1 MFYGDLLEKRRT
13 EAEKEQEKFV
23 AQIIYI
29 FISSPILL
37 LSGFFRLLLNFFKIS
52 SKFMRFFLAYLANL
66 SEEEYLQHYIISEMC
81 LIPLCSVRISY
92 NIIILQRN
100 QRFQDKLYSENSTVI
115 PRNSIL
121 IGI

>member
-37 LSGFFRLLLNFFKIS
+37 LSVFFRLLLNFFKIS
-52 SKFMRFFLAYLANL
+52 SKFVSSNPVHGDVYSIQHYVTKFGSAHSCQFFLGYFLISLRFLLNL
-66 SEEEYLQHYIISEMC
+66 
-81 LIPLCSVRISY
+81 
-92 NIIILQRN
+92 
-100 QRFQDKLYSENSTVI
+100 
-115 PRNSIL
+115 
-121 IGI
+121 

>member
-1 MFYGDLLEKRRT
+1 MFIVNDLILIFQSQKKEQSMFYGDLLEKRRT

-37 LSGFFRLLLNFFKIS
+37 LSVFFRLLLNFFKIS

-66 SEEEYLQHYIISEMC
+66 SEE
-81 LIPLCSVRISY
+81 
-92 NIIILQRN
+92 
-100 QRFQDKLYSENSTVI
+100 
-115 PRNSIL
+115 
-121 IGI
+121 